1 MISKMDEQGKWKKVK
16 NEEGRKEEMQI
27 TEERIGKRHREGQE
41 GGRKKC
47 RLLRSEL
54 ERDTE
59 KAKKEYIDNI
69 SDKIM

>member
-41 GGRKKC
+41 GVH
-47 RLLRSEL
+47 
-54 ERDTE
+54 
-59 KAKKEYIDNI
+59 
-69 SDKIM
+69 